1 MPGIPG
7 HGEPMAGPRPRP
19 ESAEAVPDIP
29 TRIRTG
35 LSAGLRTSWKIIYVS
50 VPLYVA
56 MAMLNGSPALDLLGR
71 VFAPVMG
78 IFGLPGEAA
87 FAFVAAFLLNLYA
100 AIAIIVPLHLDAF
113 QVTQCGLMMGIAH
126 NLVVEG
132 GVLSTTG
139 ARGWVLTLCRLVI
152 AGAAGLLLRGFWHLW
167 GGTASGPLAFLGF
180 A

>member
-1 MPGIPG
+1 MSEPGTSTAAEEPIPD
-7 HGEPMAGPRPRP
+7 
-19 ESAEAVPDIP
+19 VP

-35 LSAGLRTSWKIIYVS
+35 LSAGFETSLKIIKVS

-56 MAMLNGSPALDLLGR
+56 VTLLKGTPLLDLLGN

-100 AIAIIVPLHLDAF
+100 AIAVIAPLHLTPF

-139 ARGWVLTLCRLVI
+139 ARGGVLTACRLVI
-152 AGAAGLLLRGFWHLW
+152 ACAAGLLLRGLW
-167 GGTASGPLAFLGF
+167 SLWETAASWAAAPPGF
-180 A
+180 S

>member
-1 MPGIPG
+1 MSEPGIPTA
-7 HGEPMAGPRPRP
+7 GEEPI
-19 ESAEAVPDIP
+19 PDIP
-29 TRIRTG
+29 ARIRMG
-35 LSAGLRTSWKIIYVS
+35 LSEGFKTSRKIIVVS

-56 MAMLNGSPALDLLGR
+56 VTLLKGTPVLDMLGR
-71 VFAPVMG
+71 IFSPWMG

-100 AIAIIVPLHLDAF
+100 GIAVIVPLNLSPF

-139 ARGWVLTLCRLVI
+139 ARGWALTLCRLAI
-152 AGAAGLLLRGFWHLW
+152 ACAAGLLLRGLW
-167 GGTASGPLAFLGF
+167 RLWELF
-180 A
+180 

>member
-1 MPGIPG
+1 MSEPETNAAAEEAIPD
-7 HGEPMAGPRPRP
+7 
-19 ESAEAVPDIP
+19 VP

-35 LSAGLRTSWKIIYVS
+35 LSAGFGTSLKIIKVS

-56 MAMLNGSPALDLLGR
+56 VTLLKGTPLLDLLGK

-100 AIAIIVPLHLDAF
+100 AIAVIAPLHLTPF

-139 ARGWVLTLCRLVI
+139 ARGGVLTVCRLLI
-152 AGAAGLLLRGFWHLW
+152 ACAAGLLLRGLW
-167 GGTASGPLAFLGF
+167 SLGETAVSWTMALPGVS
-180 A
+180 

>member
-1 MPGIPG
+1 MSEPGTTST
-7 HGEPMAGPRPRP
+7 AGDP
-19 ESAEAVPDIP
+19 VPDVP

-35 LSAGLRTSWKIIYVS
+35 LSAGLRTSWKMIIVS
-50 VPLYVA
+50 VPLYVGVT
-56 MAMLNGSPALDLLGR
+56 LLKGTPVLDLMGK
-71 VFAPVMG
+71 VFSPWMG

-100 AIAIIVPLHLDAF
+100 GIAVIVPLNMDSF

-139 ARGWVLTLCRLVI
+139 TRGWVLTLCRVALAV
-152 AGAAGLLLRGFWHLW
+152 AAGLLLRGLYFLW
-167 GGTASGPLAFLGF
+167 GLV
-180 A
+180 

>member
-1 MPGIPG
+1 MSETGTSAPA
-7 HGEPMAGPRPRP
+7 GETI
-19 ESAEAVPDIP
+19 PDIP

-35 LSAGLRTSWKIIYVS
+35 LSAGLATSFKIIKVS
-50 VPLYVA
+50 IPLYVA
-56 MAMLNGSPALDLLGR
+56 VTLLKGTPVLDLLGN

-100 AIAIIVPLHLDAF
+100 AIAVIAPLHLTPF
-113 QVTQCGLMMGIAH
+113 QVTQCGLMMGVAH

-139 ARGWVLTLCRLVI
+139 TRGGVLPLCRLVI
-152 AGAAGLLLRGFWHLW
+152 ACAAGLLLRGIWGLW
-167 GGTASGPLAFLGF
+167 ETAASWAVTLPGLS
-180 A
+180 